1 MFLRNAIIFSIG
13 NELVE
18 GLIVDTNSRYLSEK
32 LKALGYYV
40 VRIETLPDKLEIL
53 VERFRAG
60 LLEADLL
67 ITTGG
72 LGPTEDDLT
81 REAMAQALG
90 RKLIIDE
97 KIAQEL
103 VERALKYY
111 GKAPESVRKQAMV
124 IEGATVLNNP
134 VGTAPGQMLKVNGKI
149 VLILPGP
156 PAEMIP
162 IFESITQTIKSDD
175 ALYTRRIKTL
185 GIPEAVLM
193 DEYKDIIYSNPNIT
207 VATMASYERGVEV
220 RLTGSIDL
228 KEEIDRVAS
237 ELLNA
242 LGEHVYATDDDSIED
257 VVYKLLS
264 ENNLTISFAE
274 SCTGGMISSKFVDI
288 PGVSKVYKGSVVA
301 YSNEVKT
308 TLLKV
313 PESIIKTYGA
323 VSEECVKSMAENVRI
338 LLNSDFSI
346 AVSGIAGPTGG
357 TEIKPVGTV
366 CFAFSSNSFTHTFTH
381 HLRGNR
387 EMIRKRSTLLAFDIA
402 RRGILEWLRQREV
415 SKE

>member
-1 MFLRNAIIFSIG
+1 MYLRNAIIFSIG

-18 GLIVDTNSRYLSEK
+18 GLIVDTNSKYLSEK

-53 VERFRAG
+53 VGRFKAG

-90 RKLIIDE
+90 RKLVTDE

-228 KEEIDRVAS
+228 KEEIDRVAF

-242 LGEHVYATDDDSIED
+242 LGEYVYATDDDSIED

-288 PGVSKVYKGSVVA
+288 PGVSKVYKGSIVA

-313 PESIIKTYGA
+313 PESIINTYGA

>member
-1 MFLRNAIIFSIG
+1 MYLRNAIIFSIG

-18 GLIVDTNSRYLSEK
+18 GLIVDTNSKYLSEK

-53 VERFRAG
+53 VGRFKAG

-90 RKLIIDE
+90 RKLVTDE

-242 LGEHVYATDDDSIED
+242 LGEYVYATDDDSIED

-288 PGVSKVYKGSVVA
+288 PGVSKVYKGSIVA

-313 PESIIKTYGA
+313 PESIINTYGA

>member
-1 MFLRNAIIFSIG
+1 MRNAIIFSIG

-18 GLIVDTNSRYLSEK
+18 GLIVDTNSKYLSEK

-53 VERFRAG
+53 VGRFKAG

-90 RKLIIDE
+90 RKLVTDE

-228 KEEIDRVAS
+228 KEEIDRVAF

-242 LGEHVYATDDDSIED
+242 LGEYVYATDDDSIED

-288 PGVSKVYKGSVVA
+288 PGVSKVYKGSIVA

-313 PESIIKTYGA
+313 PESIINTYGA

>member
-1 MFLRNAIIFSIG
+1 MYLRNAIIFSIG

-18 GLIVDTNSRYLSEK
+18 GLIVDTNSKYLSEK

-40 VRIETLPDKLEIL
+40 VRIETLPDKLDIL

-81 REAMAQALG
+81 REAMARALG
-90 RKLIIDE
+90 RKLVTDE

-111 GKAPESVRKQAMV
+111 GKAPESVKKQAMV
-124 IEGATVLNNP
+124 IEGASVLDNP
-134 VGTAPGQMLKVNGKI
+134 VGTAPGQMLQLNGKI
-149 VLILPGP
+149 VIILPGP

-162 IFESITQTIKSDD
+162 IFESITQTIKTDD

-193 DEYKDIIYSNPNIT
+193 NEYKDIIYSNPNIT

-220 RLTGSIDL
+220 RLTGSIEL
-228 KEEIDRVAS
+228 KEEIDKVAS

-264 ENNLTISFAE
+264 ENSLTISFAE

-288 PGVSKVYKGSVVA
+288 PGVSKVYKGSVIA

-308 TLLKV
+308 SVLKV
-313 PESIIKTYGA
+313 PESIINTYGA

-346 AVSGIAGPTGG
+346 AVSGIAGPSGG
-357 TEIKPVGTV
+357 TETKPVGTV
-366 CFAFSSNSFTHTFTH
+366 CFAFSSDSFTRTITH

>member
-1 MFLRNAIIFSIG
+1 MYLRNAIIFSIG

-18 GLIVDTNSRYLSEK
+18 GLIVDTNSKYLSEK

-40 VRIETLPDKLEIL
+40 VRIETLPDKLDIL

-81 REAMAQALG
+81 REAMARALG
-90 RKLIIDE
+90 RKLVTDE

-111 GKAPESVRKQAMV
+111 GKAPESVKKQAMV
-124 IEGATVLNNP
+124 IEGASVLNNP
-134 VGTAPGQMLKVNGKI
+134 VGTAPGQMLQVNGKI
-149 VLILPGP
+149 VLLLPGP

-162 IFESITQTIKSDD
+162 IFESIAQTIKSDD

-220 RLTGSIDL
+220 RLTGSITV

-257 VVYKLLS
+257 VVYKLLN

-288 PGVSKVYKGSVVA
+288 PGVSKVYKGSVIA

-308 TLLKV
+308 SVLKV
-313 PESIIKTYGA
+313 PESIINTYGA
-323 VSEECVKSMAENVRI
+323 VSEECVESMAENVRI
-338 LLNSDFSI
+338 LLNSDFSV

-357 TEIKPVGTV
+357 TEKKPVGTV
-366 CFAFSSNSFTHTFTH
+366 CFAFSSNSFTHTITH

-402 RRGILEWLRQREV
+402 RRGILKWLRQREV

>member
-1 MFLRNAIIFSIG
+1 MRNAIIFSIG

-18 GLIVDTNSRYLSEK
+18 GLIIDTNSKYLSEK
-32 LKALGYYV
+32 LKVLGYYV
-40 VRIETLPDKLEIL
+40 VRIETLPDKLDIL
-53 VERFRAG
+53 VERFKAG
-60 LLEADLL
+60 LLEADLI

-90 RKLIIDE
+90 CKLVIDE

-111 GKAPESVRKQAMV
+111 GKAPESVKKQAMV
-124 IEGATVLNNP
+124 IEGASVLDNP
-134 VGTAPGQMLKVNGKI
+134 VGTAPGQMLQLNGKI
-149 VLILPGP
+149 VIILPGP

-162 IFESITQTIKSDD
+162 IFESITQTIKTDD

-193 DEYKDIIYSNPNIT
+193 NEYKDIIYSNPNIT

-220 RLTGSIDL
+220 RLTGSTEL
-228 KEEIDRVAS
+228 KEEIDKVAS

-264 ENNLTISFAE
+264 ENSLTISFAE

-288 PGVSKVYKGSVVA
+288 PGVSKVYKGSVIA

-308 TLLKV
+308 SVLKV
-313 PESIIKTYGA
+313 PESIINTYGA

-346 AVSGIAGPTGG
+346 AVSGIAGPSGG
-357 TEIKPVGTV
+357 TETKPVGTV
-366 CFAFSSNSFTHTFTH
+366 CFAFSSDSF
-381 HLRGNR
+381 
-387 EMIRKRSTLLAFDIA
+387 
-402 RRGILEWLRQREV
+402 
-415 SKE
+415 

>member
-1 MFLRNAIIFSIG
+1 MYLRNAIIFSIG

-18 GLIVDTNSRYLSEK
+18 GLIIDKNSKYLSEK
-32 LKALGYYV
+32 LKVLGYYV
-40 VRIETLPDKLEIL
+40 VRIETLPDKLDIL
-53 VERFRAG
+53 VERFKAG
-60 LLEADLL
+60 LLEADLI

-90 RKLIIDE
+90 RKLVIDE

-111 GKAPESVRKQAMV
+111 GKAPESVKKQAMV
-124 IEGATVLNNP
+124 IEGASVLDNP
-134 VGTAPGQMLKVNGKI
+134 VGTAPGQMLQLDGKI
-149 VLILPGP
+149 VIILPGP

-162 IFESITQTIKSDD
+162 IFESITQTIKTDD

-185 GIPEAVLM
+185 RIPEAVLM
-193 DEYKDIIYSNPNIT
+193 NEYKDIIYSNPNIT

-220 RLTGSIDL
+220 RLTGSIEL
-228 KEEIDRVAS
+228 KEEIDKVAS

-264 ENNLTISFAE
+264 ENSLNISFAE

-288 PGVSKVYKGSVVA
+288 PGVSKVYKGSVIA

-308 TLLKV
+308 SVLKV
-313 PESIIKTYGA
+313 PESIINTYGA

-338 LLNSDFSI
+338 LLNSDFSV
-346 AVSGIAGPTGG
+346 AVSGIAGPSGG
-357 TEIKPVGTV
+357 TETKPVGTV
-366 CFAFSSNSFTHTFTH
+366 CFAFSSDSFTRTITH